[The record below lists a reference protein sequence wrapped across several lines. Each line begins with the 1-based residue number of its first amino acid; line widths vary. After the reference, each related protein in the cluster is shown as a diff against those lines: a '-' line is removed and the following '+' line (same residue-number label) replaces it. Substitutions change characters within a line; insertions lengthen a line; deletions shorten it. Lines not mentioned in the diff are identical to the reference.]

1 VEIYCTTLDMSTN
14 VYDRYYV
21 AEGDRIVDVWPIMGR
36 GGAAPRNDKR
46 ERAAYGCRLAACTR
60 YATILDRLER
70 RRSSV

>member
-36 GGAAPRNDKR
+36 GGAPRNDQR
-46 ERAAYGCRLAACTR
+46 ERAAYGWRLAACTR